1 LIPALMGGFP
11 PNSAVKSGLF
21 VGSVVSDDTVA
32 AGAVVVAADAGAVLN
47 VTGAVVVAADAGA
60 VVNVTGAVV
69 VAADAGAVVVAADA
83 GAVDDGVAT
92 GAVVDDGAA
101 ADTGAVG
108 DVNAFDTSLV
118 SSFNSLYIAIAISS
132 VLFTTKFST

>member
-1 LIPALMGGFP
+1 LGIRLIPALMGGFP

-32 AGAVVVAADAGAVLN
+32 A
-47 VTGAVVVAADAGA
+47 GAVVVAADAGA